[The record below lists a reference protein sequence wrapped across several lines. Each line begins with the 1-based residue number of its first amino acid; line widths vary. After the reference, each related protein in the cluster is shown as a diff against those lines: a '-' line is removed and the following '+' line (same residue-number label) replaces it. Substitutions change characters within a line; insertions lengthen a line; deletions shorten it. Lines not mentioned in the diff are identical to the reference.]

1 MKRKNKF
8 LQNWQQFWDPITIY
22 KNLRALYFAVIPKNS
37 KAYERTPQ
45 FLRTFLKQMYLL
57 NIYYQEWIRRYDT
70 FNDQDLYAIEST
82 IFDMPTKPPI
92 SIIMPVYDP
101 PLKFLEEAI
110 ESVRR
115 QMYPFWQL
123 CIADDASTD
132 PDVKRMIEYYVDKD
146 DRIIALYRKT
156 NGHISAASNS
166 ALTMVKNDYIA
177 LLDHDDI
184 IHPLAL
190 YYVAETINTNPQCE
204 IIYSDEDKITKWGRR
219 FDPYFKPEFN
229 YELLLSQNMISHFG
243 VYKTDAIQKINGFRE
258 GLEGSQDYDLL
269 LRILENID
277 PNQIKHIPRPLY
289 HWRVSEKSVAENVS
303 VKPYATKAGV
313 QALEEHLAR
322 RSAQGRV
329 KFLSSLAAYQVD
341 YLLNEPNPSV
351 TVIIVAQT
359 LSKDYI
365 HTIDEILSN
374 TNYSNFDI
382 LLSLSSNEEEIVT
395 NNLSH
400 WQKKVQVIKRENHPE
415 FSKIN
420 QFNQSIADAQS
431 DYVVILCEPL
441 IGYPADWLYTLVG
454 QATQHGVGAVA
465 PKLIYKNGFVYSTGV
480 ILLPDLSAKNLSEG
494 TETDDIGYFG
504 WAKLR
509 RGYSVLSEKCLLI
522 KKEIF
527 ELVGGFS
534 ADYHNL
540 SFSSIDMCLQL
551 RENGFRNILCP
562 SVELCLQED
571 YINIKNNREVNKID
585 LSDKHLMQ
593 QNWQDWFEN
602 DPAFNPNLSVGDDG
616 KILVNLT
623 PKIKI

>member
-1 MKRKNKF
+1 
-8 LQNWQQFWDPITIY
+8 
-22 KNLRALYFAVIPKNS
+22 
-37 KAYERTPQ
+37 
-45 FLRTFLKQMYLL
+45 
-57 NIYYQEWIRRYDT
+57 
-70 FNDQDLYAIEST
+70 
-82 IFDMPTKPPI
+82 
-92 SIIMPVYDP
+92 
-101 PLKFLEEAI
+101 
-110 ESVRR
+110 
-115 QMYPFWQL
+115 L

-146 DRIIALYRKT
+146 DRIIALFRET

-177 LLDHDDI
+177 LLDHDDV

-190 YYVAETINTNPQCE
+190 YYVAQTINANPQSE

-219 FDPYFKPEFN
+219 FDPYFKPEYN

-277 PNQIKHIPRPLY
+277 PNKIKHIPRPLY
-289 HWRVSEKSVAENVS
+289 HWRVSEKSVAANVS

-322 RSAQGRV
+322 RSTQGRV
-329 KFLSSLAAYQVD
+329 KFLSGLAAYQVN
-341 YLLNEPNPSV
+341 YLLNEPKPSI
-351 TVIIVAQT
+351 TLIIVAQT

-365 HTIDEILSN
+365 NTIEEIVHN
-374 TNYSNFDI
+374 TSYSNFDI
-382 LLSLSSNEEEIVT
+382 LISLSSGEEETVS
-395 NNLSH
+395 NNLAL
-400 WQKKVQVIKRENHPE
+400 WQKKVQVIQSENNPE

-420 QFNQSIADAQS
+420 HINQSIADTQS

-441 IGYPADWLYTLVG
+441 IGYPADWLSTLVG
-454 QATQHGVGAVA
+454 QATQHGIGVVA
-465 PKLIYKNGFVYSTGV
+465 PKLIYNNGFVYSTGV

-509 RGYSVLSEKCLLI
+509 RGYSVLSEKCLLV
-522 KKEIF
+522 KKDIF
-527 ELVGGFS
+527 QLVGGF
-534 ADYHNL
+534 DVNYHNL
-540 SFSSIDMCLQL
+540 SLANIDMCLQL
-551 RENGFRNILCP
+551 RVNGFRNILCP
-562 SVELCLQED
+562 SVELRLQED
-571 YINIKNNREVNKID
+571 YVNIKNNKNVNNIN
-585 LSDKHLMQ
+585 LSDKHLLQ
-593 QNWQDWFEN
+593 QRWQEWFDN

-623 PKIKI
+623 PEIII